1 MKLRTLKQLLNACQ
15 NDDVEIEVNVK
26 QEENNAVTIDFADFE
41 YLDYGTDTEGNVVS
55 LTFTVKI

>member
-1 MKLRTLKQLLNACQ
+1 MKLRTLKQLLNACP